1 MLEKHGESS
10 HFKHTHI
17 YIYMSIY
24 LESRDG
30 CALTDLFVII
40 EVFLMPYVS
49 FINILPFVS

>member
-1 MLEKHGESS
+1 MVNPRTSN
-10 HFKHTHI
+10 TYI
-17 YIYMSIY
+17 YIYYMSIY